1 MKTFLLVAILV
12 FSSNCIA
19 QNKSNTLLAA
29 CCTETGRC
37 SGSAYC
43 TACKNCTGCKYCAKN
58 GGTCGVCSTRQPKR
72 TANKVK
78 QNKNVPLKYA
88 AFTLNDMLH
97 VSTETLNLREG
108 PSTNYKIIETLH
120 KNDALVLL
128 GKYELWLQVQVK
140 RSKKIGYVY
149 YKYVE

>member
-1 MKTFLLVAILV
+1 MKVILLFTLLIV
-12 FSSNCIA
+12 SSNCLA
-19 QNKSNTLLAA
+19 QDKSDTLLAT

-43 TACKNCTGCKYCAKN
+43 TACKNCTGCKHCAKN
-58 GGTCGVCSTRQPKR
+58 GGTCGVCSTGKPKR
-72 TANKVK
+72 TDKAK
-78 QNKNVPLKYA
+78 QNKNIPLKYS
-88 AFTLNDMLH
+88 AFTINDILL

-108 PSTNYKIIETLH
+108 PSTNYGVVETLH
-120 KNDALVLL
+120 KNDVLVLL

-140 RSKKIGYVY
+140 SSKNIGYVY